1 MTLNTRNKSLLAI
14 TIISAV
20 FLLAFLTVSII
31 YLVKGY
37 FSLIPEFTRIIP
49 INSENFLLKNTPLAS
64 ILSILMIL
72 IFTTVSSYFV
82 YISFEKTKSPEV
94 VYLLGFFGACLFQ
107 SIKILVVFF
116 NLWETSS
123 NFLILLGRIEL
134 IGKIL
139 APISLLFLAM
149 FYELEQL
156 QESDKNIGLALLISI
171 FCAGF
176 LPINFTKIYSN
187 FTLSYGF
194 ISFINFYVI
203 LCGTIAVFSFFIT
216 SKQREISFI
225 QSPTPYFILM
235 FFGYLMITNS
245 DNFLTLSLGSIFL
258 GFGFYELISKIHK
271 FYLWK

>member
-123 NFLILLGRIEL
+123 NFLILLGRI
-134 IGKIL
+134 K
-139 APISLLFLAM
+139 
-149 FYELEQL
+149 
-156 QESDKNIGLALLISI
+156 
-171 FCAGF
+171 
-176 LPINFTKIYSN
+176 
-187 FTLSYGF
+187 
-194 ISFINFYVI
+194 
-203 LCGTIAVFSFFIT
+203 
-216 SKQREISFI
+216 
-225 QSPTPYFILM
+225 
-235 FFGYLMITNS
+235 
-245 DNFLTLSLGSIFL
+245 
-258 GFGFYELISKIHK
+258 HK
-271 FYLWK
+271 D